1 MPKVQKF
8 KKINDKF
15 VETGCYLGDGIQLAL
30 DSGFEEIFSI
40 ELAPKYIKV
49 CEDRFVNKK
58 INFIEGDSYT
68 ELSRLLNRFPVD
80 KFTYWL
86 DGHYSGNDTG
96 RGVKDFPIMEEL
108 EVILRRDVSGENN
121 PNFGQGWKQKNYWQ
135 NLSKEERLEISAKNS
150 QSALKQWSDKE
161 GADKKRSGMIGKNKT
176 RKTQTQEEF
185 EKMQIERQR
194 EALSHV
200 FYFSEN
206 QKRGKNNYS
215 RRGIID

>member
-8 KKINDKF
+8 KKITDKF

-30 DSGFEEIFSI
+30 DSGFDEIFSI
-40 ELAPKYIKV
+40 ELAPKYIKF

-108 EVILRRDVSGENN
+108 EVILRRDVSGEIIYVDDMRIL
-121 PNFGQGWKQKNYWQ
+121 KNYSDDI
-135 NLSKEERLEISAKNS
+135 NTEKIISLIEKYKSNYKIS
-150 QSALKQWSDKE
+150 YEDSTLH
-161 GADKKRSGMIGKNKT
+161 SGEYLHNDIMV
-176 RKTQTQEEF
+176 
-185 EKMQIERQR
+185 IE
-194 EALSHV
+194 
-200 FYFSEN
+200 Y
-206 QKRGKNNYS
+206 
-215 RRGIID
+215 